1 MNKEDL
7 KKQNHEEHENHVLHL
22 IVNETSY
29 KWEHQYITGAQVRQL
44 GNIPQS
50 DKLFLAIKRPWE
62 DEQILDDTK
71 VDLARPGIEKFFSKV
86 VDEFKPVIINVNGR
100 AKTWE
105 ERKISYE
112 QVAKLAFPNYAEN
125 DTTVYTVTYTNGPK
139 QNEEGSMVKGDI
151 VFVKH
156 QMIFNV
162 TATNRS

>member
-71 VDLARPGIEKFFSKV
+71 VDLARPGIEKFFSQKADEKKTVSIFIDDKEYKIPRGKYSVAEIKV
-86 VDEFKPVIINVNGR
+86 VGNITGSKELDEVIDGQLTSL
-100 AKTWE
+100 K
-105 ERKISYE
+105 
-112 QVAKLAFPNYAEN
+112 N
-125 DTTVYTVTYTNGPK
+125 DSVILI
-139 QNEEGSMVKGDI
+139 KGGE
-151 VFVKH
+151 
-156 QMIFNV
+156 IFFSHV
-162 TATNRS
+162 PDGVSS